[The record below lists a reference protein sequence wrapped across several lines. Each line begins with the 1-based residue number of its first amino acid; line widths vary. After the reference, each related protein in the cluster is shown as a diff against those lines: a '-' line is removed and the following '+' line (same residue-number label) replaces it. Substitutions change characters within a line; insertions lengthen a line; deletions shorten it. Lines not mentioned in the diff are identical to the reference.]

1 MIINFLIIIQ
11 DNMGNSYLDVLERI
25 ANALEQQNGI
35 PIWEILINIIPWIG
49 VIIPIVVLFIERG
62 ETKRPYVEVSF
73 ELVRSTMACLVI
85 RNVGRVPAEL
95 KSMTFNDCFIQQLS
109 PEKAEILKNKNKM
122 NVTIFPNRYW
132 VLSLDKN
139 VFDVI
144 KFENTKLE
152 VTYTYSKIG
161 KRKEYSD
168 YTEIDFKEYK
178 SFLVYLSEIDE
189 LKNMAEKKL
198 NDITT
203 LCDNIN
209 KQMKA

>member
-1 MIINFLIIIQ
+1 
-11 DNMGNSYLDVLERI
+11 MGNSYVDVLERI

-95 KSMTFNDCFIQQLS
+95 KSMTFNDCFIQQLT

-178 SFLVYLSEIDE
+178 SFLVYL
-189 LKNMAEKKL
+189 
-198 NDITT
+198 
-203 LCDNIN
+203 
-209 KQMKA
+209 

>member
-1 MIINFLIIIQ
+1 M
-11 DNMGNSYLDVLERI
+11 E
-25 ANALEQQNGI
+25 
-35 PIWEILINIIPWIG
+35 
-49 VIIPIVVLFIERG
+49 
-62 ETKRPYVEVSF
+62 
-73 ELVRSTMACLVI
+73 
-85 RNVGRVPAEL
+85 
-95 KSMTFNDCFIQQLS
+95 
-109 PEKAEILKNKNKM
+109 
-122 NVTIFPNRYW
+122 
-132 VLSLDKN
+132 N

>member
-1 MIINFLIIIQ
+1 
-11 DNMGNSYLDVLERI
+11 
-25 ANALEQQNGI
+25 
-35 PIWEILINIIPWIG
+35 
-49 VIIPIVVLFIERG
+49 
-62 ETKRPYVEVSF
+62 
-73 ELVRSTMACLVI
+73 
-85 RNVGRVPAEL
+85 
-95 KSMTFNDCFIQQLS
+95 
-109 PEKAEILKNKNKM
+109 M

-139 VFDVI
+139 VSDVI

-152 VTYTYSKIG
+152 VTYTYSKIR
-161 KRKEYSD
+161 KKKEYSD
-168 YTEIDFKEYK
+168 FTEIDFKEYK

>member
-1 MIINFLIIIQ
+1 
-11 DNMGNSYLDVLERI
+11 MGNSYLDVLERI
-25 ANALEQQNGI
+25 ANALEQQNRI
-35 PIWEILINIIPWIG
+35 PVWEILINIIPWIG
-49 VIIPIVVLFIERG
+49 VIIPIIVLFIERG

-73 ELVRSTMACLVI
+73 ELVRSTLACLVI
-85 RNVGRVPAEL
+85 RNVGRVPVEL

-109 PEKAEILKNKNKM
+109 PEKTEILKNKNKM

-139 VFDVI
+139 VSDVI

-152 VTYTYSKIG
+152 VTYTYSKIR
-161 KRKEYSD
+161 KKKEYSD
-168 YTEIDFKEYK
+168 FTEIDFKEYK